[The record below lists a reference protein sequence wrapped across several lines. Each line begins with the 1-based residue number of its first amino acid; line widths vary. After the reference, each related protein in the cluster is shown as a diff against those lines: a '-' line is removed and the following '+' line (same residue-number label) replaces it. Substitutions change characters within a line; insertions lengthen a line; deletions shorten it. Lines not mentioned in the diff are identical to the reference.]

1 MGISAN
7 YYPNSYLC
15 LMDPKKKVLIIT
27 YYWPPSSGSG
37 VQRWL
42 KFAKYLP
49 DYGWDPVIFTP
60 ENPDFEL
67 KDEALLHE
75 VPGEVEVLRFPIWEP
90 YGLLRAL
97 KKDQIKDPAVIIE
110 KRKKNVLDRSAIW
123 LRANFFVPDPRVY
136 WVKPSVKFL
145 VDIMEKNKFE
155 VIVTTGPPHSLHLI
169 GRNLKRKTGIKWV
182 ADFRDPWSSWEFLDS
197 LPMTPMVRKRHVK
210 LEQSVLKEA
219 DAVITISPTFKEEME
234 QIGQRPVNLITNGF
248 DTSDLP
254 PTINTLPAREE
265 EYQIV
270 YSGIIDSIRNPIPF
284 LKAFKAAFEPGKHQG
299 KLTFVGKVSS
309 HVKDYIQADQWLNS
323 HTECVGY
330 VPHSEVFKY
339 YSKANL
345 LLLILTDTKNAK
357 GNIPGKLFE
366 YLATGR
372 NIMALGDPDGD
383 SALIIQEASA
393 GKVFKHHEICSMQIY
408 LDKIRSTSSLRKKV
422 DLEKYERKNL
432 TGQLAQ
438 LLNEKTNSIS

>member
-1 MGISAN
+1 
-7 YYPNSYLC
+7 
-15 LMDPKKKVLIIT
+15 MDPKKKVLIIT
-27 YYWPPSSGSG
+27 YYWPPSAGSG

-49 DYGWDPVIFTP
+49 DYGWEPVIFTP

-67 KDEALLHE
+67 KDESLLLE
-75 VPGEVEVLRFPIWEP
+75 VPREVDVLRFPIWEP

-110 KRKKNVLDRSAIW
+110 KKEKNILDLSAIW
-123 LRANFFVPDPRVY
+123 LRANIFVPDPRVY

-145 VDIMEKNKFE
+145 MDIMEKNQVD
-155 VIVTTGPPHSLHLI
+155 VIVTTGPPHSVHLI
-169 GRNLKRKTGIKWV
+169 GRNLKRETGIKWL

-197 LPMTPMVRKRHVK
+197 LPMTSMVRKRHVK

-234 QIGQRPVNLITNGF
+234 QIGQRPVNIITNGF
-248 DTSDLP
+248 DTADLP
-254 PTINTLPAREE
+254 PSFIALPPQEE
-265 EYQIV
+265 VFQIV
-270 YSGIIDSIRNPIPF
+270 YSGIIDSIRNPVPF
-284 LKAFKAAFEPGKHQG
+284 LEAFKAAFELGNHQG
-299 KLTFVGKVSS
+299 HLSFVGKVSS
-309 HVKDYIQADQWLNS
+309 QVQDFIQTDPWLRS

-339 YSKANL
+339 YSKAHL

-372 NIMALGDPDGD
+372 NIIALGDPEGD
-383 SALIIQEASA
+383 SAHIMQESSA
-393 GKVFKHHEICSMQIY
+393 GKVFKHHEIQAMKNYLEEIRNSSSM
-408 LDKIRSTSSLRKKV
+408 RKKGN
-422 DLEKYERKNL
+422 LEKYERKNL

-438 LLNEKTNSIS
+438 LLNEKINPVS